1 MGVDPLP
8 EEDDEWGRDAATF
21 APDYWH
27 WKHLW
32 HVYRTDHPDEFP
44 PLRLPDDG
52 PLLSIVV
59 PVYKPSL
66 WYFRECVQSVIDQ
79 TYGNWELCLC
89 DDGSD
94 DAELTATMAEY
105 AARDPRIRSLALEQN
120 GGISAA
126 TNEALA
132 AASGS
137 FIVLIDHDD
146 LLESDALAEIAAVV
160 VAHDDVDIIYSDE
173 DKLDE
178 VDRQHQPQFKP
189 DWDPDLLLSYPYLG
203 HVTAIRH
210 ELLRR
215 IGGFRSDFDGSQD
228 FDVMLRSSEVA
239 RRIVHIPKILYHW
252 RVVAGS
258 AAGDPDAKPWAYAA
272 SRRVLE
278 DAVVRRGIDA
288 EVRTGPFLG
297 AYHLRRHVRGAPT
310 VSIIVPFR
318 DEGAMTL
325 TCLESLD
332 TAPGYDIGEVVLV
345 DNDSTEPET
354 LVLRGRLRERPR
366 VRLLEYPGPF
376 NWSAINNAAAATC
389 TSDLLLFMNNDI
401 VAASEGWLH
410 ALVELAQRSEVGA
423 VGARLVYP
431 DGRLQHAGVV
441 LGMQGIASH
450 LFNGLPKGW
459 SGYFGW
465 DRTVRAYSAVTGAC
479 MMVRRSVFEQLGGFD
494 ERYPVAFND
503 LDFCLRL
510 GEAGYRVLYT
520 PHAELTHYESVTRG
534 LSGYTADFQQFLST
548 WGARV
553 REDDPHYNRNL
564 GRLTNW
570 CAFRPPGEDAAW
582 LETMRALLPDDPVA
596 AGVAV
601 DGTPAATAA
610 VGGSGD

>member
-1 MGVDPLP
+1 
-8 EEDDEWGRDAATF
+8 
-21 APDYWH
+21 
-27 WKHLW
+27 
-32 HVYRTDHPDEFP
+32 
-44 PLRLPDDG
+44 
-52 PLLSIVV
+52 
-59 PVYKPSL
+59 
-66 WYFRECVQSVIDQ
+66 
-79 TYGNWELCLC
+79 
-89 DDGSD
+89 
-94 DAELTATMAEY
+94 
-105 AARDPRIRSLALEQN
+105 
-120 GGISAA
+120 
-126 TNEALA
+126 
-132 AASGS
+132 
-137 FIVLIDHDD
+137 
-146 LLESDALAEIAAVV
+146 
-160 VAHDDVDIIYSDE
+160 
-173 DKLDE
+173 
-178 VDRQHQPQFKP
+178 
-189 DWDPDLLLSYPYLG
+189 
-203 HVTAIRH
+203 VTAIRH

-297 AYHLRRHVRGAPT
+297 AYHLRRHVRDAPT

-318 DEGAMTL
+318 DEAAMTL

-354 LVLRGRLRERPR
+354 LVLRGRLRERPG

-520 PHAELTHYESVTRG
+520 PHAELTHFESVTRG

-548 WGARV
+548 WGSRV